1 MIKRIF
7 AFIIMAVIFT
17 VTVSAEE
24 LNNEEFYRNQYEL
37 SGADELSDYLPDETK
52 DFLYENGIDPE
63 NSGWVN
69 SLTAE
74 NVFKHI
80 INFFKT
86 GMKQPLLSGAAIL
99 AIILISAALGNMETM
114 GGMAEVSLYATVLS
128 AAAVIAV
135 PAFSVIKVSVNA
147 MQGCTVFMT
156 AFVPVFAAIL
166 AAAGSAVTAA
176 SMSALL
182 LGATQTVSYIS
193 NFAVV
198 PLLSGYLAISL
209 ASSASPIIAR
219 SGIADGIKKLSFW
232 IMSLLTT
239 VFIGILSIQ
248 TAVNASADTLGL
260 KTAKFIVGSSVPVAG
275 AVLSEALTTVTASMG
290 LLKSSI
296 GVYGII
302 GCCACF
308 LPLLAE
314 LLMWRIMLV
323 LCVCVSDLF
332 AVFKLSGL
340 LRSIDT
346 VMSVIMGIILLTC
359 AMFVISL
366 SVVVTAGK
374 AI

>member
-1 MIKRIF
+1 MIKK
-7 AFIIMAVIFT
+7 IIAVIFLCCCFS
-17 VTVSAEE
+17 VTAYAEE
-24 LNNEEFYRNQYEL
+24 LSPEEFYINQYKN
-37 SGADELSDYLPDETK
+37 SGSDELNNYLPEQTK
-52 DFLYENGIDPE
+52 EYFFQNGINPE

-74 NVFKHI
+74 SVFGHI
-80 INFFKT
+80 INFLK
-86 GMKQPLLSGAAIL
+86 GGLKQPLAAGGAVL
-99 AIILISAALGNMETM
+99 AVILISAALGSMEIS
-114 GGMAEVSLYATVLS
+114 ESVSETVLYATVLS
-128 AAAVIAV
+128 AAAIICLPV
-135 PAFSVIKVSVNA
+135 FSVIEASVNA
-147 MQGCTVFMT
+147 MQGCAIFMS
-156 AFVPVFAAIL
+156 AFIPVFAVIL
-166 AAAGSAVTAA
+166 ASAGAAVTSA

-182 LGATQTVSYIS
+182 LGASQAVSYIS
-193 NFAVV
+193 NFVV
-198 PLLSGYLAISL
+198 IPMLGGYLAISI
-209 ASSASPIIAR
+209 AASASPIISK
-219 SGIADGIKKLSFW
+219 SGIAEGIKKLSFW

-248 TAVNASADTLGL
+248 TAVNASADTLAL

-302 GCCACF
+302 SCCAIF
-308 LPLLAE
+308 LPLLIE
-314 LLMWRIMLV
+314 LLLWRVVLV
-323 LCVCVSDLF
+323 ICVCVSDLF
-332 AVFKLSGL
+332 SLGKISGL

-374 AI
+374 AL